1 MLTYNIPCF
10 DCNMLNEEYYCDKIG
25 AKINQCCGCEDY
37 FNTKN
42 NYYITKRNKNNIRTN
57 KHKRKL
63 ITKNKLI
70 KLSKIHWSLV
80 YIDEVNNRYKKIYYS
95 GRKGVAKWC
104 SKRKV
109 RNSKGFSL
117 KGAGYR
123 KCFDYWNCV
132 F

>member
-1 MLTYNIPCF
+1 
-10 DCNMLNEEYYCDKIG
+10 MLNEEYYCDKIG